1 MQDVTTNMEP
11 PATNGWQGR
20 ERIAGLTLLALG
32 GLGLWGGADLP
43 FMTSGGVGSGLM
55 PRILSLIIM
64 GLGII
69 QIILS
74 VKDPG
79 PATGHWAIRETIP
92 VVLGVVLFAITIRGY
107 HLGPIAIPN
116 LGMAVACPLAIVA
129 SGLAARDSRLPE
141 LLVFAVVLTAFCIGL
156 FRYALGLSVP
166 VAPWLLGY

>member
-1 MQDVTTNMEP
+1 MQDATKNMEP
-11 PATNGWQGR
+11 PAANAWHGR
-20 ERIAGLTLLALG
+20 DRLAGLVLVALG

-43 FMTSGGVGSGLM
+43 FMTSDGVGSGLL
-55 PRILSLIIM
+55 PRMLSLMIL
-64 GLGII
+64 GLGFF
-69 QIILS
+69 QVFLS
-74 VKDPG
+74 LKDPG
-79 PATGHWAIRETIP
+79 PSTGRWAIRETIP
-92 VVLGVVLFAITIRGY
+92 VVLGVILFAVTIRGY

>member
-11 PATNGWQGR
+11 PATNGWLGR
-20 ERIAGLTLLALG
+20 ERIAGLVLAALG

-43 FMTSGGVGSGLM
+43 FMTSDGVGSGLM
-55 PRILSLIIM
+55 PRILSLMIL
-64 GLGII
+64 GLGFL
-69 QIILS
+69 QVLLS
-74 VKDPG
+74 LKDPG
-79 PATGHWAIRETIP
+79 PSTGHWAIRETIP
-92 VVLGVVLFAITIRGY
+92 VVLGVALFAVTVRGY
-107 HLGPIAIPN
+107 LLGPIAIPS